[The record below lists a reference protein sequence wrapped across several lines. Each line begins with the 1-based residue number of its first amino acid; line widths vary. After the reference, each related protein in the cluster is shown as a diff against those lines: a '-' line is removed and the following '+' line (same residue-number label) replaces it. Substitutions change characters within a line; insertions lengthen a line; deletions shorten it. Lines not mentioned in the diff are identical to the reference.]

1 VNILERNIPMPLYVR
16 DDDVAA
22 LAAELKDLT
31 RAPSKTEAVR
41 QALRH
46 EIARQKHNLPLK
58 QRIAR
63 LQKRTAALGPAD
75 PGFDRK
81 AFSDEMWGET

>member
-1 VNILERNIPMPLYVR
+1 MPLYVR

-22 LAAELKDLT
+22 MAAELKGLIK
-31 RAPSKTEAVR
+31 APSKTEAVR

-46 EIARQKHNLPLK
+46 EIARQKRNVPLR

-63 LQKRTAALGPAD
+63 LQERTAALGPAD
-75 PGFDRK
+75 PKFDRK
-81 AFSDEMWGET
+81 KFSDEMWGDT